1 MQLADLAE
9 AERALQ
15 AEIGHQC
22 ATKFPTAGSV
32 RRRLTMYSALSTYV
46 FVDEYKVAGDTTL
59 QLFGRS
65 EIRRRIMSTVL
76 LHPAGR
82 LHLREIARRVGT
94 SAGTARRELNRLE
107 DAGVV
112 QRTPEGRQVYYSI
125 PAGSVL
131 YRSMAE
137 IIRQTS
143 GAREILR
150 NLLADVARI
159 ESAVI
164 FGSYASGTMRANSDI
179 DLLVVGDPD
188 RDELTDRL
196 EQAGRETGRS
206 VNEVVFTA
214 AELSARRARGD
225 GFIKSIDEGKQINV
239 LP

>member
-1 MQLADLAE
+1 MVGD
-9 AERALQ
+9 
-15 AEIGHQC
+15 
-22 ATKFPTAGSV
+22 ATW
-32 RRRLTMYSALSTYV
+32 
-46 FVDEYKVAGDTTL
+46 

-65 EIRRRIMSTVL
+65 EIRRRIMATVL
-76 LHPAGR
+76 LDPEER

-112 QRTPEGRQVYYSI
+112 QRIREGRQVYYSI

-137 IIRQTS
+137 IIRQS
-143 GAREILR
+143 AGAREILR
-150 NLLADVARI
+150 NLLGDVDGI

-164 FGSYASGTMRANSDI
+164 FGSYAAGRMRANSDI
-179 DLLVVGDPD
+179 DLLVVGTPD

-196 EQAGRETGRS
+196 EQAGREIGRS

-225 GFIKSIDEGKQINV
+225 GFIKSIDEGKQISV